1 VILGASYWALN
12 NSLAHFSK
20 TSTHFRLYAGILEVQ
35 AAVGFFQPLTHQGFE
50 LCRKKGRDPF
60 PTLGTAYDIWKHFP
74 AKLSTATSHE
84 SLINAWITETHV
96 VDWLWVFL
104 YGRDLSLQKIYSG
117 KTKDVFTLEDG
128 NILLKFKD
136 TVTGSD
142 GNIDSGGNEVIGEV
156 AGKGGS
162 SFHLTLYFFELLQ
175 KAGIPT
181 HFVAVGPEDNT
192 IIVKAARSYGLEVI
206 CREKAWGSFVRRYA
220 KYIEEGTPL
229 PSLVEFTIKDD
240 ERGDPLITKEAVVAL
255 GIASLKAVE
264 YMEKT
269 AQTITALLKADL
281 AKKNLE
287 LIDIK
292 FEFGEVNGK
301 PLLIDEISGDSM
313 RVVRDGRVLLQN
325 ELAEAVLS

>member
-1 VILGASYWALN
+1 M
-12 NSLAHFSK
+12 
-20 TSTHFRLYAGILEVQ
+20 R
-35 AAVGFFQPLTHQGFE
+35 
-50 LCRKKGRDPF
+50 
-60 PTLGTAYDIWKHFP
+60 
-74 AKLSTATSHE
+74 
-84 SLINAWITETHV
+84 
-96 VDWLWVFL
+96 
-104 YGRDLSLQKIYSG
+104 KIYTG

-128 NILLKFKD
+128 SILLKFKD
-136 TVTGSD
+136 TVTGSK
-142 GNIDSGGNEVIGEV
+142 GNIDSGGNEVIGEI

-181 HFVAVGPEDNT
+181 HFLTLGPVDNS

-220 KYIEEGTPL
+220 KYAEEGTPL

-255 GIASLKAVE
+255 GIADLEAVK

-269 AQTITALLKADL
+269 ARDITALLKANL
-281 AKKNLE
+281 AEKDLE

-292 FEFGEVNGK
+292 FEFGEVDGK

-313 RVVRDGRVLLQN
+313 RVVKDGRVLLQN

>member
-1 VILGASYWALN
+1 
-12 NSLAHFSK
+12 
-20 TSTHFRLYAGILEVQ
+20 
-35 AAVGFFQPLTHQGFE
+35 
-50 LCRKKGRDPF
+50 
-60 PTLGTAYDIWKHFP
+60 
-74 AKLSTATSHE
+74 
-84 SLINAWITETHV
+84 
-96 VDWLWVFL
+96 
-104 YGRDLSLQKIYSG
+104 LQKIYSG